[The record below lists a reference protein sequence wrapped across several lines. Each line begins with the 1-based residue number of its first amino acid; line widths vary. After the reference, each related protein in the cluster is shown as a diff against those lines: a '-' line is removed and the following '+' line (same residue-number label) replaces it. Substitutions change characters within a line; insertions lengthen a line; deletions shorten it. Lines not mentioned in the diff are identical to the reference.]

1 MEEWSVLIV
10 GVDFEYNYRFEAYF
24 KPFWESELVHQL
36 YLRQLFLML
45 VELNVIDSESL
56 PM

>member
-36 YLRQLFLML
+36 YLR
-45 VELNVIDSESL
+45 
-56 PM
+56 